1 MQLIS
6 GLHHA
11 LSEKLMI
18 DKLKLVISLLLVAA
32 GVAGFYLLADQPLVV
47 QVLAFIGGIV
57 AALVVMS
64 TSPTG
69 KQAFSYV
76 GDSIAEAKRVVWPT
90 RQETIQMTLVVFVM
104 VLIMAAFLAVVDIG
118 FAHMVQWIMGRGE

>member
-1 MQLIS
+1 
-6 GLHHA
+6 
-11 LSEKLMI
+11 MI